1 MPLHFILRDGV
12 DIVVALPVSRLVAE
26 RLAALVAGRSGRL
39 PLSITGLPRAV
50 VFINHKARRRPGQ
63 RQPSRRLIGPTPS
76 RWTQRHCPVRTTP
89 VGSQSGHRVESGHLL
104 TPTTG
109 VAFGRPIWTAT
120 SRLHQR
126 TPRASVPPDQ
136 ANS

>member
-63 RQPSRRLIGPTPS
+63 RQPSRRLIGPTARPATRPFSS
-76 RWTQRHCPVRTTP
+76 RSTFSRFSLLVLRRPCDQ
-89 VGSQSGHRVESGHLL
+89 HR
-104 TPTTG
+104 
-109 VAFGRPIWTAT
+109 
-120 SRLHQR
+120 
-126 TPRASVPPDQ
+126 PRYRCR
-136 ANS
+136 